1 MVQRITARS
10 AASQGGGGVPGGCT
24 RSGVGPA
31 QEAHSAERSHGP
43 WPPAGGLSGYS
54 RPLMPSNAVRTL
66 PALPGEE
73 IWVSGR
79 PPQDAPWAGGRKIAS
94 CPSSAGQWLAA
105 KVWGRIHCG
114 ERFPDPK
121 EACPET
127 EELFLY
133 KGDRNNSLY
142 GLFFPLREPPSY
154 NLWFAQPQHLQAF
167 SPAPYCFLPVV
178 PCR

>member
-24 RSGVGPA
+24 RNGVGPA

-121 EACPET
+121 EACPRLKNFFFTKVTGTTVFTDFSFHLESHPRT
-127 EELFLY
+127 IS
-133 KGDRNNSLY
+133 GSLNDSTY
-142 GLFFPLREPPSY
+142 RLSPRRPTV
-154 NLWFAQPQHLQAF
+154 F
-167 SPAPYCFLPVV
+167 S
-178 PCR
+178 R